1 MYNFFSYYPILFN
14 YQFPIFNYYSYLCTR
29 NKLKRSMINREL
41 IRIKLVQVLYS
52 YIQKGTHN
60 PDVAEKELQLS
71 LDKAYD
77 LYNYLLM
84 LLVEVSRMSVRMLEV
99 HEKRSKKLKDGIK
112 WSHKFVDNRFII
124 QLESN
129 RQLRDYCS
137 EHELSW
143 ADHEI
148 FVRDLYNKVEA
159 SEFYKQYMESETS
172 SYEEDREVW
181 RLIYRNLICNN
192 EELSDLLED
201 TNVYWNDDKTIVDT
215 FVLKTINRFSENS
228 TSTWPLMPEYKS
240 DADLDFAKKL
250 LYRAIMGQEH
260 FNELISS
267 TTRKWD
273 FKRIALMDRIILQLG
288 LAEILTF
295 PNIPLSVSINEY
307 VDIAKMYSTPKSDK
321 YINATLDAIA
331 KKLLAEGKLVKEETT
346 NQ

>member
-1 MYNFFSYYPILFN
+1 
-14 YQFPIFNYYSYLCTR
+14 
-29 NKLKRSMINREL
+29 MINREL
-41 IRIKLVQVLYS
+41 IRIKVVQVLYS
-52 YIQKGTHN
+52 YLQKGTHN
-60 PDVAEKELQLS
+60 PDVAEKELLLS

-99 HEKRSKKLKDGIK
+99 YEKRSKKLKDGIK
-112 WSHKFVDNRFII
+112 WSHRFVDNRFII

-137 EHELSW
+137 EHDLSW
-143 ADHEI
+143 ADHET

-159 SEFYKQYMESETS
+159 SEFYKDYMASETT
-172 SYEEDREVW
+172 SYEKDREVW
-181 RLIYRNLICNN
+181 RLIYRHLIVGN

-201 TNVYWNDDKTIVDT
+201 TNIYWNDDKAIIDT
-215 FVLKTINRFSENS
+215 FVLKTINRFTENT
-228 TSTWPLMPEYKS
+228 TSTVPLMPEYKS

-250 LYRAIMGQEH
+250 IYRAIVGQEH
-260 FNELISS
+260 YGELISG

-273 FKRIALMDRIILQLG
+273 FKRIALMDRVILQLG
-288 LAEILTF
+288 LAEITTF

-331 KKLLAEGKLVKEETT
+331 KRLIEEGKLVKEE
-346 NQ
+346 

>member
-1 MYNFFSYYPILFN
+1 MNYEAFHSLIFSFFHF
-14 YQFPIFNYYSYLCTR
+14 FSYLCTR

-99 HEKRSKKLKDGIK
+99 YEKRSKKLKDGIK
-112 WSHKFVDNRFII
+112 WSHKFANNRFII

-143 ADHEI
+143 ADHET
-148 FVRDLYNKVEA
+148 FVRNLYNKIEE
-159 SEFYKQYMESETS
+159 SDFYKNYMESETS

-181 RLIYRNLICNN
+181 RVIYRQLICNN
-192 EELSDLLED
+192 DELSELLED
-201 TNVYWNDDKTIVDT
+201 KNVYWNDDKAIVDT
-215 FVLKTINRFSENS
+215 FVLKTINRFKENS
-228 TSTWPLMPEYKS
+228 TSTHPLMPEYKS

-288 LAEILTF
+288 LAEITTF

-331 KKLLAEGKLVKEETT
+331 KKLMEEGKLVKEETT

>member
-1 MYNFFSYYPILFN
+1 
-14 YQFPIFNYYSYLCTR
+14 
-29 NKLKRSMINREL
+29 
-41 IRIKLVQVLYS
+41 
-52 YIQKGTHN
+52 
-60 PDVAEKELQLS
+60 
-71 LDKAYD
+71 
-77 LYNYLLM
+77 M

-215 FVLKTINRFSENS
+215 FVLKTINRFTENS

-260 FNELISS
+260 FNELITG